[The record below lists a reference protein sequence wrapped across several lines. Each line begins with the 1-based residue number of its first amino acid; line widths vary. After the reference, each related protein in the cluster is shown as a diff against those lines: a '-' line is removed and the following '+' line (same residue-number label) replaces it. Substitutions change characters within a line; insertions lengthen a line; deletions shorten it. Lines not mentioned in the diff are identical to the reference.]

1 MSLTSVRSSSA
12 LRTSQP
18 VRLAIVGG
26 LVFLAQWLILSRLT
40 IFGATPD
47 APLLY
52 IIWVSLRYGR
62 MPGTLVG
69 FGLGLAVDATL
80 GTWGLH
86 MLTKT
91 VMGFVGGSFNASER
105 ELLIVSP
112 GQALLG
118 GFVFALVHNGL
129 YVLLLAM
136 SEGMR
141 QMSLIWGTWL
151 GSSVYTAVLAFA
163 VALFA
168 YRR

>member
-18 VRLAIVGG
+18 GRLAIIGG
-26 LVFLAQWLILSRLT
+26 LVFLAQWLVFSRLT

-47 APLLY
+47 APLLF

-62 MPGTLVG
+62 MAGTLTG

-91 VMGFVGGSFNASER
+91 VLGFVGGTFKASER
-105 ELLIVSP
+105 ELLIIAP
-112 GQALLG
+112 GQAFLG
-118 GFVFALVHNGL
+118 GLVVALVHNGL
-129 YVLLLAM
+129 YVLLLAL

-141 QMSLIWGTWL
+141 QMSLVWGTWL
-151 GSSVYTAVLAFA
+151 GSSLYTAVLAFA
-163 VALFA
+163 VALFV